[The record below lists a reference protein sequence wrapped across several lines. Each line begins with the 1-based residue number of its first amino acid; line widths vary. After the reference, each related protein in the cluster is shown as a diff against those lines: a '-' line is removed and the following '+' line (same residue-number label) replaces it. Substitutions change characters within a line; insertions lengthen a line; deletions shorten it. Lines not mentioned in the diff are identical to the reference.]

1 MFKTIDFPIPVCVIE
16 KDVNL
21 GVPRNKFSYVRGYKG
36 IIFYCN
42 QCTSIFKAKLIMF

>member
-1 MFKTIDFPIPVCVIE
+1 VLKNIDFSISVGFNE
-16 KDVNL
+16 EDVNL

-42 QCTSIFKAKLIMF
+42 QCTSTFKAKVIMF